1 MIVYEETKKEFLE
14 DVYQERVAK
23 KIQQKFNAGASE
35 KEAWIDAANHMEKI
49 LRDDIFPDDITVA
62 MEFKLYNTS
71 MRIDF
76 IVTGLNEEKKNSM
89 IVIEFKRWE
98 KVKVV
103 TDRDDMVELG
113 PRDIK
118 QHPSYQALGYVNVIR
133 NFYVA
138 AEDGKMEIQPC
149 SCLHRYE
156 KKEENDDITNEHYR
170 ELLEESP
177 TFLNGENDKLKEF
190 IAKYIKYGDNKET
203 LYKLENGEIKPS
215 KQLQDKIASMI
226 EGNEEFSMVG
236 MQKDV
241 LENAKKLAYLSSVRK
256 DGKKRVYIVEGGPG
270 TGKSVI
276 AINLLG
282 KLMKKY
288 GMNCQYIAKN
298 QNLRDVYS
306 TQLKGTYKKTEINNL
321 FCGSGA
327 YMNCKK
333 NFFDAL
339 IVDEAHRVTEKTG
352 FIKMGENQIKEIIN
366 SSRFSVFFID
376 PKQRVHINDYGTID
390 RIKSIA
396 EKLDAEVYYDKL
408 DVQFRCSGAEQFIS
422 WVEKSL
428 QYEDAKDEE
437 IDLKFL
443 ENYEVKIFDDPN
455 DMKDKIIEKNEGRN
469 KSRIIAGYCW
479 EWKSKKNPEGDKY
492 DIVITPEDDSRLKKD
507 LNMKWNFNNTIWAIE
522 EKSVDQ
528 AGCIHTS
535 QGLEFDY
542 VGIIIGNDLRYENG
556 KVVTDYTKRAEVD
569 RRYGSMK
576 GMKTLYKKN
585 PKEAANLEEELI
597 KNTYRTLLTRGQ
609 KGCYIYCTDKQ
620 LSEYLKEKLNQIEGI
635 TYSIDE
641 DDSYSNLMVAED
653 SEEYKYE

>member
-1 MIVYEETKKEFLE
+1 MIVYEETKKDFLE
-14 DVYQERVAK
+14 DVYQDRVVR
-23 KIQQKFNAGASE
+23 KILEKFNTGSSE
-35 KEAWIDAANHMEKI
+35 RESWIDAANHMAKI
-49 LRDDIFPDDITVA
+49 LVDDRFPDDITVA

-76 IVTGLNEEKKNSM
+76 IVTGLNEDKKNAM
-89 IVIEFKRWE
+89 IIIEFKRWE

-103 TDRDDMVELG
+103 ADRDDMVELG
-113 PRDIK
+113 PRNIK
-118 QHPSYQALGYVNVIR
+118 QHPSYQALGYVKVIK

-138 AEDGKMEIQPC
+138 AEDGKMEIMPC

-156 KKEENDDITNEHYR
+156 KKDINDDITNEHYK

-177 TFLNGENDKLKEF
+177 IFLNGENDKLKEF

-226 EGNEEFSMVG
+226 EGNDEFSMVG

-241 LENAKKLAYLSSVRK
+241 LENAKNFAYLSSVRK

-288 GMNCQYIAKN
+288 GMNCQYITKN
-298 QNLRDVYS
+298 QNPRDVYS
-306 TQLKGTYKKTEINNL
+306 TQLKGTYKKTEIDNL
-321 FCGSGA
+321 FSGSGA

-352 FIKMGENQIKEIIN
+352 FMKMGENQIKEIIN

-376 PKQRVHINDYGTID
+376 PKQRVHINDYGTIE
-390 RIKSIA
+390 RVEKIA
-396 EKLDAEVYYDKL
+396 KELGAEVSYDKL
-408 DVQFRCSGAEQFIS
+408 DVQFRCSGAENFIT

-428 QYEDAKDEE
+428 QYEDVKDED
-437 IDLKFL
+437 IDINFLK
-443 ENYEVKIFDDPN
+443 NYNVKIFDDPN
-455 DMKDKIIEKNEGRN
+455 EMRNKIIECNKVQN

-479 EWKSKKNPEGDKY
+479 DWNSKGDPEGEKY
-492 DIVITPEDDSRLKKD
+492 DIVITTKDDDRIKNDFK
-507 LNMKWNFNNTIWAIE
+507 MKWNFNNTIWAIG

-542 VGIIIGNDLRYENG
+542 VGIIIGNDLRYEDG
-556 KVVTDYTKRAEVD
+556 KIVTDYTKRAKID
-569 RRYGSMK
+569 RNNGSMK
-576 GMKTLYKKN
+576 GMKSLYKKD
-585 PKEAANLEEELI
+585 PKEASKLEDELI

-609 KGCYIYCTDKQ
+609 KGCYIYCADRS
-620 LSEYLKEKLNQIEGI
+620 LAEYLKRGLESFEETI
-635 TYSIDE
+635 YPIDE
-641 DDSYSNLMVAED
+641 DDNNDLMVAED
-653 SEEYKYE
+653 SEEYIYE

>member
-1 MIVYEETKKEFLE
+1 MIVYEETKKDFLE
-14 DVYQERVAK
+14 DVYQDRVVR
-23 KIQQKFNAGASE
+23 KILEKFNTGSSE
-35 KEAWIDAANHMEKI
+35 KESWIDAANHMAKI
-49 LRDDIFPDDITVA
+49 LVDDRFPEDITVA

-76 IVTGLNEEKKNSM
+76 IVTGLNEEKKNAM

-113 PRDIK
+113 PRNIK
-118 QHPSYQALGYVNVIR
+118 QHPSYQALGYVKVIK

-138 AEDGKMEIQPC
+138 AEEGKMEIMPC

-156 KKEENDDITNEHYR
+156 KKDTNDDITNEHYKD
-170 ELLEESP
+170 LLEESP
-177 TFLNGENDKLKEF
+177 IFLNGENDKLKEF

-203 LYKLENGEIKPS
+203 LYKLEKGEIKPS
-215 KQLQDKIASMI
+215 KQLQDTIANMI
-226 EGNEEFSMVG
+226 KGNDEFSMVG

-241 LENAKKLAYLSSVRK
+241 LENAKNFAYLSSVRK

-288 GMNCQYIAKN
+288 GMNCQYITKN
-298 QNLRDVYS
+298 QNPRDVYS
-306 TQLKGTYKKTEINNL
+306 TQLKKTYKKNEIDNL
-321 FCGSGA
+321 FSGSGA

-352 FIKMGENQIKEIIN
+352 FMKMGENQIKEIIN

-376 PKQRVHINDYGTID
+376 PKQRIHINDYGTIE
-390 RIKSIA
+390 RIETIA
-396 EKLDAEVYYDKL
+396 KELGAEVSYDKL
-408 DVQFRCSGAEQFIS
+408 DVQFRCSGAENFIT
-422 WVEKSL
+422 WVEKTL
-428 QYEDAKDEE
+428 QYEDAKDED
-437 IDLKFL
+437 IDMNFLK
-443 ENYEVKIFDDPN
+443 NYDVKIFDDPN
-455 DMKDKIIEKNEGRN
+455 EMRNKITECNRIQN

-479 EWKSKKNPEGDKY
+479 DWNSEGNPEGEKY
-492 DIVITPEDDSRLKKD
+492 DIVITPKDDDRIKNDFK
-507 LNMKWNFNNTIWAIE
+507 MKWNFKNTIWAIG

-556 KVVTDYTKRAEVD
+556 KIVTDYKGRAERD
-569 RRYGSMK
+569 RIYGSMK
-576 GMKTLYKKN
+576 GMKSLYKKN
-585 PKEAANLEEELI
+585 AVEASKLEAELI

-609 KGCYIYCTDKQ
+609 KGCYIYCTNKD
-620 LSEYLKEKLNQIEGI
+620 LAEYLKRSLEPFGEIIYPVDEENQYTE
-635 TYSIDE
+635 
-641 DDSYSNLMVAED
+641 LKVAED